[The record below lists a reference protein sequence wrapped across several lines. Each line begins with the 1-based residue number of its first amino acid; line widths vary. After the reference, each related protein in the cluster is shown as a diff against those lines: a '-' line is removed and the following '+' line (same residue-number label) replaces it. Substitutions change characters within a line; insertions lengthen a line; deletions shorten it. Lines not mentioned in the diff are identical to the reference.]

1 MDRYPALYRARP
13 WGRGAGEV
21 LRLLSYCQ
29 LQQEPDIC
37 IIDTCIIDT
46 RMINHRNMHHMC
58 MHHHA

>member
-37 IIDTCIIDT
+37 IITGVYFVT
-46 RMINHRNMHHMC
+46 NYLGHVGVPGQS
-58 MHHHA
+58 